1 MQCALGFCMLLA
13 ALAAPSMAQA
23 KETLIWL
30 LRDLPPLTIFEGPQ
44 QNQGAIDQLLP
55 LLIASMPEYDHSLL
69 RVNRARGLQ
78 MLREASFTCDPAL
91 LWSPER
97 AKQIVF
103 SIPAFRIISNGLAI
117 RNQDQAALAPYINGG
132 QVDLTGLLASGN
144 KKLGIVAERSYG
156 KTIDEVLK
164 GAPANALAT
173 HYGNEALSSLMQMQQ
188 LGRLSALLGYWP
200 EIRYQAQLQ
209 GIPANELIFYP
220 IKGIERYQSGYIGCS
235 DTEQGRKAIT
245 RINQTLR
252 PLRERQLMTLYADWL
267 DPASREDYLI
277 DARAFF
283 QSPAA
288 Q

>member
-1 MQCALGFCMLLA
+1 MQRALGFCMLLA
-13 ALAAPSMAQA
+13 ALAVPSMAQA

-55 LLIASMPEYDHSLL
+55 LLIASMPEYEHSIV

-78 MLREASFTCDPAL
+78 MLREPSFTCDPAL
-91 LWSPER
+91 LWSSER

-103 SIPAFRIISNGLAI
+103 SIPAFRIISNGLAV
-117 RNQDQAALAPYINGG
+117 RDQDQPALAPFIADG
-132 QVDLTGLLASGN
+132 QVDLAALLASRS

-156 KTIDEVLK
+156 KTIDKMLTV
-164 GAPANALAT
+164 APGNTITA
-173 HYGNEALSSLMQMQQ
+173 HYGNEALSSLMQMQR
-188 LGRLSALLGYWP
+188 LGRISALLGYWP

-235 DTEQGRKAIT
+235 DTAQGRQAIT
-245 RINQTLR
+245 QINQALR
-252 PLRERQLMTLYADWL
+252 PLRDSRLMTLYSHWL
-267 DPASREDYLI
+267 DPASRDDYMM